1 LQRLLQ
7 NSAPLTA
14 LKLSVRTS
22 CGVSGLNS
30 VNKLIP
36 LWLVWLGMGQ
46 ASSLAVPSLAA
57 SLSLNSKVQIAPQ
70 PLTSHPSIHLRLAQA
85 NATAT
90 KAGKG
95 SAEKSLAQLA
105 QRYRCVA
112 PKAVLKN
119 DPSRNRIEMAAL
131 LASCLESLGDRPLDA
146 QEQSTIKTLRS
157 EFKLELAALRNS
169 QNDIIRLR
177 QSVDPSPGIQLS
189 NNAAIGSSLRWVKGQ
204 DLDSL
209 LLRPQDETAP
219 NRLGLK
225 AEANFGKVGVFGRY
239 TVAVGTPLSLPD
251 GANLSR
257 NDVNPSL
264 SDRSFE
270 NWSAGIGIRGFIIP
284 KSVLALTAGHT
295 LASPLGQPNPI
306 NYGAFYQFPI
316 GNSLTV
322 SPSVTI
328 ITNPN
333 NTSNPDIQG
342 AVQASFSF

>member
-1 LQRLLQ
+1 
-7 NSAPLTA
+7 
-14 LKLSVRTS
+14 
-22 CGVSGLNS
+22 
-30 VNKLIP
+30 VNKLNP
-36 LWLVWLGMGQ
+36 LWLVLLGIGIGQ
-46 ASSLAVPSLAA
+46 APTLAA
-57 SLSLNSKVQIAPQ
+57 SYHVDTILLRPIVQTVSQRATQPQRIPPIAP
-70 PLTSHPSIHLRLAQA
+70 TDLRFAQA
-85 NATAT
+85 IPTAT
-90 KAGKG
+90 KTASG

-112 PKAVLKN
+112 PKAPLK
-119 DPSRNRIEMAAL
+119 SALSSRIEMAAL

-177 QSVDPSPGIQLS
+177 QSVDPNPGIQLS

-209 LLRPQDETAP
+209 LLRPQDEAAP
-219 NRLGLK
+219 NRLGIK
-225 AEANFGKVGVFGRY
+225 AEASFGKVGVFGRY
-239 TVAVGTPLSLPD
+239 TVAAGTPLSLSD

-257 NDVNPSL
+257 SDLNSSL

-295 LASPLGQPNPI
+295 LANSLEQPNPI

-322 SPSVTI
+322 SPSVVI

>member
-1 LQRLLQ
+1 
-7 NSAPLTA
+7 
-14 LKLSVRTS
+14 
-22 CGVSGLNS
+22 
-30 VNKLIP
+30 VNKLNP
-36 LWLVWLGMGQ
+36 LWLVLLGIGIGQ
-46 ASSLAVPSLAA
+46 TPTLAA
-57 SLSLNSKVQIAPQ
+57 SSHVNTILTRPIVQTVSQRATQSQRISPIAP
-70 PLTSHPSIHLRLAQA
+70 TDLRFAQA
-85 NATAT
+85 IPTAT
-90 KAGKG
+90 KTASG
-95 SAEKSLAQLA
+95 SAEKTLAQLA
-105 QRYRCVA
+105 QRYHCVA
-112 PKAVLKN
+112 PKAPLK
-119 DPSRNRIEMAAL
+119 SALSNRIEMAAL
-131 LASCLESLGDRPLDA
+131 LASCLESLGDRTLDA

-169 QNDIIRLR
+169 QNDIIRLH
-177 QSVDPSPGIQLS
+177 QSVDPSPGIQSS
-189 NNAAIGSSLRWVKGQ
+189 NDAAIGSSLRWVKGQ

-209 LLRPQDETAP
+209 LLRPQDEAAP
-219 NRLGLK
+219 NRVGIK

-239 TVAVGTPLSLPD
+239 TVAAGTPLSLPD
-251 GANLSR
+251 GANFSP
-257 NDVNPSL
+257 NDLNPSL

-295 LASPLGQPNPI
+295 LANSIGQTNPI

-316 GNSLTV
+316 GDSLTV

>member
-1 LQRLLQ
+1 
-7 NSAPLTA
+7 
-14 LKLSVRTS
+14 
-22 CGVSGLNS
+22 
-30 VNKLIP
+30 VNKLNP
-36 LWLVWLGMGQ
+36 LWLVLLGMGVGQ
-46 ASSLAVPSLAA
+46 APALAA
-57 SLSLNSKVQIAPQ
+57 SSPVDTILLYPIAQTVAQRELQPQGVHPIAP
-70 PLTSHPSIHLRLAQA
+70 TDLRFAQA
-85 NATAT
+85 IPTAT
-90 KAGKG
+90 KAAKG
-95 SAEKSLAQLA
+95 TAEKSLAQLA

-112 PKAVLKN
+112 PKTDLKSSV
-119 DPSRNRIEMAAL
+119 PSSNRIEMAAL
-131 LASCLESLGDRPLDA
+131 LASCLESLGDRPLNA

-157 EFKLELAALRNS
+157 EFKLELAALQNS

-177 QSVDPSPGIQLS
+177 QSVDPSPGIQSS
-189 NNAAIGSSLRWVKGQ
+189 NDAAIGSSLRWVKGQ

-209 LLRPQDETAP
+209 LLRPQDEAAS
-219 NRLGLK
+219 NRVGIK

-239 TVAVGTPLSLPD
+239 TVAAGMPLSLPD
-251 GANLSR
+251 GTNLSP
-257 NDVNPSL
+257 NDLNPSL

-295 LASPLGQPNPI
+295 LANPLGQPNPI

-316 GNSLTV
+316 GDSLTV